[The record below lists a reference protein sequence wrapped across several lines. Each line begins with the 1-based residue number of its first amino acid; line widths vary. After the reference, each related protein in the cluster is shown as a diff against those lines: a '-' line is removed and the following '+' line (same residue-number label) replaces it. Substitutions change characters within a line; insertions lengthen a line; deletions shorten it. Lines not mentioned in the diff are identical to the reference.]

1 MIGAS
6 DARILRRHLFPH
18 LVPTLLVWGAIA
30 VATNILLEVSLSF
43 IGIGVPASVPTWGSL
58 LSNAWGT
65 IYTHSPGNPTVWQTL
80 FPTLAILV
88 TVVALNQIS
97 EGVRRALDP
106 GRR

>member
-1 MIGAS
+1 MTNRTTRA
-6 DARILRRHLFPH
+6 DLERRLLELARNYRWAWDR
-18 LVPTLLVWGAIA
+18 
-30 VATNILLEVSLSF
+30 ATNILLEVSLSF

-65 IYTHSPGNPTVWQTL
+65 IYTRSPSTPTVWQTL
-80 FPTLAILV
+80 FPTLAILL

-106 GRR
+106 GGRR